1 MARIREVV
9 IKEIF
14 DELDRTLFTRH
25 GFESSFNRKDGV
37 VVHIVLKER
46 PDFKFIVKETY
57 SGGEWNTTESPGE
70 NFIDPESYRIRAFS
84 DCKQRIRYWVQR
96 IIEEFT
102 VSENIA
108 STIFENWRQDL
119 NKTSEGLPN
128 PDIPFDDSESQAW
141 RKKLDKL
148 VGQFEKLRKTDKI
161 QQTELDVL
169 RKEVEMLK
177 ESITSIP
184 KKTWI
189 RAAGNKILNILE
201 KLSTKAGEAITEGVI
216 KALLGG
222 GS

>member
-9 IKEIF
+9 IKDILG
-14 DELDRTLFTRH
+14 ELDRTLFTRH
-25 GFESSFNRKDGV
+25 GFDNSFNMKDGV
-37 VVHIVLKER
+37 VVHIVFKER

-57 SGGEWNTTESPGE
+57 SGGAWNTTESPGV
-70 NFIDPESYRIRAFS
+70 NFIDPENYVIREFS
-84 DCKQRIRYWVQR
+84 ECKQRIRYWAQR

-102 VSENIA
+102 VAEKIT
-108 STIFENWRQDL
+108 STLFDNWRQDL
-119 NKTSEGLPN
+119 NRASEKLPN
-128 PDIPFDDSESQAW
+128 PDIPFNDAESQAW
-141 RKKLDKL
+141 RKKLDEL

-161 QQTELDVL
+161 QQKELDAL

-184 KKTWI
+184 KKTWM
-189 RAAGNKILNILE
+189 RAAGNNILNILE
-201 KLSTKAGEAITEGVI
+201 KVSTKAGEAITEGVI